1 MLRTIF
7 LSVLVTALLVSGCAP
22 SPKTVPS
29 ALPVLDG
36 EWTVKMTR
44 SGGIMGVMRS
54 MEIYSHGSYVI
65 TDDRSK
71 QTLTGELSEDELAR
85 LKGIV
90 ASSEYAG
97 MDKPGTSGCADC
109 FVYDLEIQGGGSKF
123 IVQLDDV
130 GLPDSG
136 LETLVIFLRELIDRA
151 LG

>member
-7 LSVLVTALLVSGCAP
+7 LSVLAAALLVSGCAS
-22 SPKTVPS
+22 SPKTVTS

-36 EWTVKMTR
+36 EWTVKMTH

-54 MEIYSHGSYVI
+54 MEIYSDGSYVI
-65 TDDRSK
+65 TDNRSN
-71 QTLTGELSEDELAR
+71 QTLTGELSEDELAK

-97 MDKPGTSGCADC
+97 MEKPGTGGCADC

-123 IVQLDDV
+123 ILQLDDV
-130 GLPDSG
+130 SLPDSG
-136 LETLVIFLRELIDRA
+136 LDTLVIFLRELIDRA
-151 LG
+151 LR